1 MLALVP
7 FLRRR
12 LEFAAAPCIAVA
24 FWALAVL
31 VHIKLQGGWVEPVAL
46 GGMLICC
53 VLALGFVCWRR
64 WTALGMAGMT
74 LLAAIASYLAI
85 ASVVS
90 LATGVAL
97 LVEDVGRQGFF
108 LLVTLAAILGGRW
121 VLERIGV
128 EALLQWMLLILMGS
142 CVVVLA
148 SPLLREVGVLPE
160 YRLPWRLTGTFTDPN
175 DAGFIG
181 CITVALALALQS
193 NGGRRRLAYPG
204 LVLGCAAGL
213 ASFSNTAALILGGM
227 LVLFLLLHVRRWRQD
242 WWHTGLTVLCL
253 AGVMFLLV
261 ISWQGLLSSEPPP
274 EFKEAVFVDADE
286 AKRVG
291 DTLSVYLVNDADHR
305 ADDDP
310 VYPWGWQRANALPD
324 DARTPDDDTWSNIA
338 GVRYWQYITGD
349 DDEGKFLRAYVS
361 YEKYGRIVWVETAPI
376 GPVTDGNIG
385 LAGIHDADEPKR
397 VGETIGVYLVEDK
410 AHRQDDEPTS
420 SWLWERADARP
431 GDVSTPDG
439 ATWSKIEGVR
449 PSWKYTPTDDDAGK
463 FIRVSVSYEKHGQQ
477 YRAETAVM
485 GPIMAAA
492 AGDAE
497 APSPGGAAVSTGG
510 AVLPTPVPVAQLEE
524 AGDTVRTIRGEF
536 SDSGEGALTR
546 RTLLWEIGFNKVLDS
561 PIVGNGLYQ
570 MHFMESG
577 LIGHHGKPA
586 GVHNLYLML
595 PGEAG
600 IIPLAL
606 YVLALF
612 LMMRL
617 LWTAPKSLGR
627 DAVVGWVIVMGLSSL
642 AFHHLLTMG
651 AYNFVI
657 GLTCAMAAFLAQ
669 GQKDATAE

>member
-12 LEFAAAPCIAVA
+12 LEFAAVPCIAVA

-53 VLALGFVCWRR
+53 LLALGFVCWRR
-64 WTALGMAGMT
+64 WTALGMAGAL

-97 LVEDVGRQGFF
+97 LAEDVGRQGFF
-108 LLVTLAAILGGRW
+108 LLVTLAAMLGGRW

-148 SPLLREVGVLPE
+148 SPLLREIGVLPE

-181 CITVALALALQS
+181 GITVALALALQS

-204 LVLGCAAGL
+204 LLLGCAAGL
-213 ASFSNTAALILGGM
+213 ASFSNTAIIIMGGM
-227 LVLFLLLHVRRWRQD
+227 FVLFLILHVRRRRQD

-274 EFKEAVFVDADE
+274 GFREAVFVDADE

-291 DTLSVYLVNDADHR
+291 DTLSVYLVNDANHL

-310 VYPWGWQRANALPD
+310 MDSWGWERADALPY
-324 DARTPDDDTWSNIA
+324 DARTPDDDTWTGIA
-338 GVRYWQYITGD
+338 GVRYWQYVTGAED
-349 DDEGKFLRAYVS
+349 DGKFLRAYVS
-361 YEKYGRIVWVETAPI
+361 YEKYGRSLWVITEPI
-376 GPVTDGNIG
+376 GPITVGNIG
-385 LAGIHDADEPKR
+385 LAGIADADEPKR
-397 VGETIGVYLVEDK
+397 VGETIEVYLVEDK
-410 AHRQDDEPTS
+410 AHREDDDPKS
-420 SWLWERADARP
+420 KWLWQRADARP
-431 GDVSTPDG
+431 GDVNTPDE
-439 ATWSKIEGVR
+439 ATWSKIEGVS
-449 PSWKYTPTDDDAGK
+449 PSWKYTPAEDDAGK
-463 FIRVSVSYEKHGQQ
+463 FIRASVSYEKNGQQ
-477 YRAETAVM
+477 YRAETDVM

-492 AGDAE
+492 TAAGDTAV
-497 APSPGGAAVSTGG
+497 AA
-510 AVLPTPVPVAQLEE
+510 LPTPAPVVQLEE

-536 SDSGEGALTR
+536 SDSGEGALSR
-546 RTLLWEIGFNKVLDS
+546 RLFLWRFGFNKVLDS

-570 MHFMESG
+570 MHNMEGS
-577 LIGHHGKPA
+577 LIGHQGTPT
-586 GVHNLYLML
+586 GVHNVYLML
-595 PGEAG
+595 IGEAG
-600 IIPLAL
+600 IVPVVL
-606 YVLALF
+606 YLLTLF
-612 LMMRL
+612 FLMRL
-617 LWTAPKSLGR
+617 LWRAPKSLGR
-627 DAVVGWVIVMGLSSL
+627 DVVVGWVIVMGLSSL

-651 AYNFVI
+651 AYNFFI

-669 GQKDATAE
+669 GQNDATAE